1 MLMLGT
7 HMASEKMR
15 GFGVLQSFC
24 YLQLLL
30 AGDNETGRKPALF
43 LSQDRQTV

>member
-1 MLMLGT
+1 
-7 HMASEKMR
+7 MASEKMR

-30 AGDNETGRKPALF
+30 AGDNETGRKSRTISKPRPLA
-43 LSQDRQTV
+43 RIKTNEK